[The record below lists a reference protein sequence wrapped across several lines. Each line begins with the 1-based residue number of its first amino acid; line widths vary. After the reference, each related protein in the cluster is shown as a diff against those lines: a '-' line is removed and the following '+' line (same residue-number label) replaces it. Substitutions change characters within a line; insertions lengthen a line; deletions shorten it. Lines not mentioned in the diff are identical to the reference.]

1 MDTSRIYLDNNA
13 TTAMLQDVV
22 DAVQFSWQN
31 AYGNPGSRHS
41 FGRDARRILEDG
53 RENIAEI
60 LGADPSELIFT
71 SGGTES
77 VHLAVHGLTFGRTG
91 TIALTAGEH
100 PCVRQSCEQAHQ
112 AGMRLITLEVD
123 RNGRLRE
130 EQFDEL
136 PWNELR
142 LVCVL
147 LAHNETGVIQDVRR
161 LSELCLRNRVPLFLD
176 AVQAV
181 GKIPVDFSQLQP
193 AALAFAA
200 HKFHGPRGI
209 GGLLLR
215 RDIRLKPLFEG
226 GHQEGGRRAG
236 TENVALIS
244 GMSTALTLWK
254 QSIDAQ
260 SADIDAMRDRFE
272 TLIRNSIPS
281 VQIHGRDAPRL
292 PNTSCIGFP
301 NVSGDALLVNLDL
314 AGVAASLGS
323 ACASGSAEP
332 APGLLA
338 MGVPATLCRSSLRF
352 SLSRLNTM
360 QEIDEAAARIVTVV
374 RRMQGGG

>member
-13 TTAMLQDVV
+13 TTAMLQEVV

-41 FGRDARRILEDG
+41 FGRDARMILEDS
-53 RENIAEI
+53 RENIAAI
-60 LGADPSELIFT
+60 LSADPSELIFT

-77 VHLAVHGLTFGRTG
+77 VHLAIHGLTFGRAG
-91 TIALTAGEH
+91 TIALTSGEH
-100 PCVRQSCEQAHQ
+100 PCVRQSCEQARQ
-112 AGMRLITLEVD
+112 AGMKLITLEVD
-123 RNGRLRE
+123 KNGRLRE
-130 EQFDEL
+130 GQFDEL

-147 LAHNETGVIQDVRR
+147 LAHNETGVIQDVAR

-181 GKIPVDFSQLQP
+181 GKIPVDFSQLRP

-254 QSIDAQ
+254 QSIDAP
-260 SADIDAMRDRFE
+260 SADIKAMRDRFE

-281 VQIHGRDAPRL
+281 VQIHGRDAVRL

-338 MGVPATLCRSSLRF
+338 MGVPAELCRSSLRF

-360 QEIDEAAARIVTVV
+360 QEIDDAAARILTVV
-374 RRMQGGG
+374 RRMQGGV